1 MKPTLEPRL
10 RVSAGERPLFGP
22 GKADLLRL
30 IAATGSIAEAAKQMD
45 MSYQRAWTLVRELNT
60 DFRAPLV
67 AKVRGGGTGG
77 GAALTPEGEA
87 ALAAYDRMVAAART
101 ATEPGWRELRG
112 LLR

>member
-10 RVSAGERPLFGP
+10 RVSAGDRHLFGP

-30 IAATGSIAEAAKQMD
+30 IAATGSIAEAAQQMD

-60 DFRAPLV
+60 DFHTPLV
-67 AKVRGGGTGG
+67 AKIRGGGTGG

-87 ALAAYDRMVAAART
+87 VLAAYDRMVAAAL
-101 ATEPGWRELRG
+101 AAAEPGWRDLRG
-112 LLR
+112 RLR